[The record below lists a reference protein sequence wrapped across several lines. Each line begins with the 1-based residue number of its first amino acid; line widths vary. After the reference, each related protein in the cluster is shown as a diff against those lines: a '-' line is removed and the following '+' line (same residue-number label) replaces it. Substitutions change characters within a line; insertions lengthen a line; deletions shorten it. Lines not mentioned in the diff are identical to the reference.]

1 MYIYSLNCSCHH
13 VSMKLENGMTRQ
25 AADML
30 DTEPVSF
37 KKLLHHVRMKKL
49 FNMVRSFKVCY

>member
-25 AADML
+25 AAEML

-37 KKLLHHVRMKKL
+37 KKLLDHV
-49 FNMVRSFKVCY
+49 